1 MSAQIHPSSVVSRE
15 TELADGVEIGP
26 FCIIRGKVK
35 IGAGTKLESHVSVGS
50 EHGVVEIGRNNRIS
64 YGAALGGP
72 PQDIHYKGEPTKLVI
87 GDDNMIRECTTLNIG
102 TIKGGGVTKVGS
114 KNLIM
119 AYVHLG
125 HDVNMGDHNV
135 IVNSTQIAGHVH
147 IDHHVTISG
156 VCAFNQFVRIGS
168 YSFTAGYS
176 SVNKDILPYCIARGN
191 YAVATA
197 TNKIALERA
206 GFSEEKVETLHQA
219 IRIILKGTSTTNEAI
234 ERIQRECIPSPEIEY
249 LVDFVRNSKRGLAK

>member
-1 MSAQIHPSSVVSRE
+1 MSSIHPSSVVSKE
-15 TELADGVEIGP
+15 AEIHPNAEVGP

-35 IGAGTKLESHVSVGS
+35 IGAGTKLDSHVSVGS
-50 EHGVVEIGRNNRIS
+50 EHGVVEIGDNNRIC

-87 GDDNMIRECTTLNIG
+87 GNNNMIRECTTLNIG
-102 TIKGGGVTKVGS
+102 TVKGGGVTKVGNH
-114 KNLIM
+114 NLIM

-125 HDVNMGDHNV
+125 HDVKMGDHNV
-135 IVNSTQIAGHVH
+135 IVNSTQIAGHCR
-147 IDHHVTISG
+147 IDDHVTISG
-156 VCAFNQFVRIGS
+156 VCAFNQFTNIGS

-176 SVNKDILPYCIARGN
+176 SVNKDILPYTVARGN

-206 GFSEEKVETLHQA
+206 GFTEDAIENLHTA
-219 IRIILKGTSTTNEAI
+219 VRIILKGSSTTNEAI
-234 ERIQRECIPSPEIEY
+234 ERIQKECKAAPEIDY
-249 LVDFVRNSKRGLAK
+249 LIKFVKESKRGLAK